1 MMDVSKGSVIM
12 MVCFCVHSPHVHR
25 RGCVE
30 LARGPGKI
38 SVPSPDSLGK
48 ETPSQSLGCNC
59 VSAEALA

>member
-1 MMDVSKGSVIM
+1 M
-12 MVCFCVHSPHVHR
+12 
-25 RGCVE
+25 E